1 MAVATLLFFQ
11 GDTVLATDQAKGGS
25 GMRWSPQ
32 TFRIA
37 DEAEL
42 LSTPRSRTVLR
53 SVLRNAFGSR
63 PSSAIDRWLP
73 DRRSAGPA
81 KPL

>member
-1 MAVATLLFFQ
+1 MAIATFLFFQ

-42 LSTPRSRTVLR
+42 LSTPRLANSP
-53 SVLRNAFGSR
+53 AFGPAECFRIATQQRDRPVASR
-63 PSSAIDRWLP
+63 SAIGQP
-73 DRRSAGPA
+73 